1 MTMTTDAADHGAATA
16 NDSNNNTGK
25 EASLDREQQTDNKET
40 AVMMTPEEM
49 EGWKTYISKKAA
61 RRTKKKKEREV
72 AMSRRDESSEDET
85 ESQQTSPVKEE
96 HFRGQQQS
104 KGKERQAKVGKKTE
118 KEQRETE
125 KNDHINDGNEQANN
139 KTEREI
145 QSKHKHENTQSKE
158 TNNSRGDPEKVEEKQ
173 DIEYT
178 TESDLFDSDSEF
190 GDKTLDAP
198 ETIAV
203 KEAKFYLSIWPQNNS
218 NFDP

>member
-1 MTMTTDAADHGAATA
+1 M
-16 NDSNNNTGK
+16 K
-25 EASLDREQQTDNKET
+25 Q
-40 AVMMTPEEM
+40 
-49 EGWKTYISKKAA
+49 
-61 RRTKKKKEREV
+61 
-72 AMSRRDESSEDET
+72 
-85 ESQQTSPVKEE
+85 SPNR
-96 HFRGQQQS
+96 HPS
-104 KGKERQAKVGKKTE
+104 KGGTSQRATTEQRKREETSKGRKGNE